1 MWCLWQISSATVWFL
16 VQLWK
21 VGQGANQVSTFQ
33 RQKMKRGFNML
44 LVLFVAILAAFLQK
58 LEWIPCCCWGITNR
72 VWSQRRRWRICS
84 SRNGENILVPESQS
98 WRRNTLRSAAGR
110 WPSLEGESFLKE
122 TRTGPLRPFS
132 TGLVQLTRWSSATS
146 FSLSHNS
153 CSITAGIWVLG
164 IEATGP

>member
-84 SRNGENILVPESQS
+84 SRNEEKFWSRKVRVGGETPWDRQLGDGHHWKESLFS
-98 WRRNTLRSAAGR
+98 KRRGR
-110 WPSLEGESFLKE
+110 GHWGRFQPDWYNWQGEAQPPAFLC
-122 TRTGPLRPFS
+122 P
-132 TGLVQLTRWSSATS
+132 
-146 FSLSHNS
+146 
-153 CSITAGIWVLG
+153 ITAGIWVLG